1 MQTVSVL
8 LCFVCALLCQA
19 APSEATRDTSR
30 ASVVTDSIKTFLS
43 RQIVVT
49 GTRNELRA
57 KDSPVRVEI
66 IGSQRL
72 QNSGLVTMS
81 DALREQNGLALS
93 GTIRS
98 GIQMNGLGPDHTLIL
113 IDGQPVIGRVAGV
126 LDLSRLSVGNIERIE
141 IVKGPMSSMYGS
153 DALAGVI
160 NIITKRPPNGLNG
173 TLMLQQISRGLNEV
187 RTELGWGSDS
197 LELSGFANIKNQSAF
212 TLSRNG
218 VSIPVAGFLD
228 GTLQT
233 KLQWKPSRQWTVRS
247 WVRAFGSQTSG
258 AFVESVLGQIAANS
272 GSVDQWDGSA
282 TCNVEYRHGRA
293 RLNLTTYGSL
303 YNERYNFDTVQ
314 GSGSTI
320 DDMRRRI
327 LRTFAQYDL
336 TVGLR
341 NRMTIGGELIF
352 EDIAGTRYRDSS
364 GADPFYRTRVGF
376 AQWEGLP
383 TEYISYVLSARIDDN
398 SAFGT
403 ALSPRFSLLLKPGEH
418 FRATAGIGTGFKAP
432 DFRQLFVTFSNRLS
446 GAGYDLIG
454 ASRLGIDLQPE
465 RSLTYD
471 VGIRYEDGQRRL
483 SSVSSVLY
491 SAEIRAF
498 RNDLSNLIEYY
509 FVKRLDGRDVYSYR
523 NIARAYTQGVES
535 NLQLAFANDEIG
547 TFTMSAGYQFL
558 DAKDVEVLEA
568 IDRGQAGTVDKL
580 LTRNDYGG
588 LWGRSRHSG
597 TLRLQYD
604 EAQGLYSF
612 NIRFQFLGRFG
623 IESLDK
629 NGVVISEPPRK
640 VLDRDDEYVAGYT
653 VVNLAG
659 STTTSFI
666 GINATISAGILNALD
681 VCDPTLIPGL
691 VGRQLYVQLST
702 KF

>member
-8 LCFVCALLCQA
+8 LFLLYASLCLA
-19 APSEATRDTSR
+19 APSKVARDTSR
-30 ASVVTDSIKTFLS
+30 ASVVTDSIRTFLS

-126 LDLSRLSVGNIERIE
+126 LDLSRLSVGNIDRIE

-153 DALAGVI
+153 DALAGVV
-160 NIITKRPPNGLNG
+160 NIITKRPPNGLTG
-173 TLMLQQISRGLNEV
+173 TAMVQQISRGLNEV

-197 LELSGFANIKNQSAF
+197 VEISGFANIKDQGAF

-218 VSIPVAGFLD
+218 VSIPIAGFLD

-233 KLQWKPSRQWTVRS
+233 KLQWKPGRQWTLRS

-258 AFVESVLGQIAANS
+258 AFVESVLGQIASNS

-282 TCNVEYRHGRA
+282 TCNLEYRSGRA
-293 RLNLTTYGSL
+293 RLNLTTYGSV

-314 GSGSTI
+314 GSGSTV

-327 LRTFAQYDL
+327 LRTFGQYDL

-341 NRMTIGGELIF
+341 NRMTIGGELIYD
-352 EDIAGTRYRDSS
+352 DIAGTRYRDST
-364 GADPFYRTRVGF
+364 GADPFYRTHVGF

-383 TEYISYVLSARIDDN
+383 TDYISYVLSARIDDN

-403 ALSPRFSLLLKPGEH
+403 ALSPRFSLLLKPGEN
-418 FRATAGIGTGFKAP
+418 FRATTGIGTGFKAP

-454 ASRLGIDLQPE
+454 ARRLGIDLQPE

-471 VGIRYEDGQRRL
+471 AGVRYEDGQRRL
-483 SSVSSVLY
+483 SSASSVLY

-498 RNDLSNLIEYY
+498 RNDLSNLIEYF

-523 NIARAYTQGVES
+523 NIARAYTQGMES
-535 NLQLAFANDEIG
+535 NLQLAYAHDEIG

-568 IDRGQAGTVDKL
+568 IDRGQAGTIDRL
-580 LTRNDYGG
+580 LTRSDYGG
-588 LWGRSRHSG
+588 LWGRSRNSG

-604 EAQGLYSF
+604 DVEGSYSF

-623 IESLDK
+623 VESLDK
-629 NGVVISEPPRK
+629 NGVVISDPPRK

-659 STTTSFI
+659 TTTTSILGVSTTI
-666 GINATISAGILNALD
+666 GAGILNVLD

-691 VGRQLYVQLST
+691 VGRQFYVQLST
-702 KF
+702 RF